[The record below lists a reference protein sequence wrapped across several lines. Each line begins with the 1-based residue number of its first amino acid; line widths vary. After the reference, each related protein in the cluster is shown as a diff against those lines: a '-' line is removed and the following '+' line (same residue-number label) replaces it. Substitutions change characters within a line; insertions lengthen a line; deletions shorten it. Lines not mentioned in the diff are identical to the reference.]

1 MEYFLRKSC
10 AEPMT
15 DASSPNIL
23 EDDCS
28 DSFAAEISELH
39 DSVTWNSPNYKLVSE
54 YANSMSFSDSD
65 TAKLLVLVSPN
76 YSCDCFYVHVCAI
89 KLL

>member
-1 MEYFLRKSC
+1 MEYFLRECC
-10 AEPMT
+10 AEPKT
-15 DASSPNIL
+15 DASSQNIL

-28 DSFAAEISELH
+28 DSFAAEISELY
-39 DSVTWNSPNYKLVSE
+39 DSLIWTSPNYKLVSE

-76 YSCDCFYVHVCAI
+76 TS
-89 KLL
+89 